1 VRRSAGRDTR
11 AAVLF
16 LGPLFLF
23 LGLFILLPVV
33 GTIATSLYRDISF
46 VDREFIL
53 FDNYLRLLGDDSFWR
68 SVRFTLFFIV
78 CSVPLELA
86 IGLGLA
92 LFLNQPMPGRWFFRA
107 AILIPWA
114 IPAAISARAW
124 QLIYNF
130 HYGLANYLIVV
141 SGLSESPVNWLGS
154 SLGAFIALVAADAW
168 KTAPFVAIIFLAG
181 LQAIPDE
188 LHEQGRIDRASF
200 FQRFRNITFP
210 LLRPVLVVALLFRTI
225 DGLRVFD
232 LIYVLTGGGP
242 AGSTNSLSLLGYRYF
257 LAGDFGH
264 GAAVSVALFVISL
277 VLSIAYARMA
287 RFGGIS
293 Y

>member
-1 VRRSAGRDTR
+1 MRRSAGRDTR